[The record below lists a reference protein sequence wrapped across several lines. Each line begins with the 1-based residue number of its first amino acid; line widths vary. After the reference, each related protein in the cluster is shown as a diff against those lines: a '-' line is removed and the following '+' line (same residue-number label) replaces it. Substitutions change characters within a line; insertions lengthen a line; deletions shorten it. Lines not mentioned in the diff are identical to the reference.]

1 MREQKKAEEMMDLIE
16 AKLDEYRHNLSG
28 GKEVDLK
35 GFEERV
41 HLLCEMVTSL
51 PKEQSQQFEAR
62 MKNLSVSLNEIS
74 AALTRQYEAVKQELK
89 GLEAK
94 QKARDAYARTT
105 NMPGLPP
112 KPSDDHK

>member
-1 MREQKKAEEMMDLIE
+1 MREQKKAEEMLELVE
-16 AKLDEYRHNLSG
+16 ARLDEYRLNLAS

-41 HLLCEMVTSL
+41 HLLCEMVTAL

-62 MKNLSVSLNEIS
+62 MKHLSVSLNDIS
-74 AALTRQYEAVKQELK
+74 AALTKQYEAVKQELK

-112 KPSDDHK
+112 KPSDDQK